1 MYYRKLQKR
10 IVLIIIGLAFFHT
23 SYCQKNY
30 LAGYIIKT
38 NGDTLHGFIDYRNWN
53 ENPNKIIFKKTLTDN
68 LIKYT
73 PIDIK
78 EFRVHNETYESAII
92 KVEVSPDKISEL
104 QTTDELVFKT
114 DTTFLQALIKGP
126 KCLYYSLNPQEKKN
140 RQKSMLSMREFEI
153 SFQIYRLFSL

>member
-1 MYYRKLQKR
+1 MKTKKLINR
-10 IVLIIIGLAFFHT
+10 IAMTIIGICIFQT
-23 SYCQKNY
+23 SFCQENY
-30 LAGYIIKT
+30 LPGYIINLT
-38 NGDTLHGFIDYRNWN
+38 GDTLHGFIDYRNWN